1 MVVSPPKTT
10 EPYAVSNE
18 EIAETAGY
26 SIGALYSNFEGK
38 DHLFLELLSSRAGD
52 RVAAAAEAI
61 ATAGGEGYTAAR
73 GLGRVMADAADNDV
87 RAAALHAE
95 FWLYAV
101 RNPAVMATLSDG
113 MRATH
118 RSLQQLI
125 LSEFRRRGTHAEHPP
140 IERIATVVF
149 ALYEGLVEQRRIDRD
164 AVPEQLFED
173 ALTWLFTGLAYA
185 GAEPADPPDA

>member
-1 MVVSPPKTT
+1 M
-10 EPYAVSNE
+10 
-18 EIAETAGY
+18 
-26 SIGALYSNFEGK
+26 YSNFEGK